1 MQLDTMTWE
10 PARGW
15 SAALP
20 TPGSNTLV
28 MAFGASGL
36 AEEPAPL
43 RELMA
48 HYGTSATVV
57 GCSGAGEI
65 AGARLTDAGLSVAV
79 ARFEASRLELVS
91 ARIGSAA
98 DSYTVGRR
106 LAEQLGARAVDGD
119 LRSIFVLS
127 EGLTVNGGALVA
139 GLVAGSRS
147 DVVITGGL
155 AGDGSRFEH
164 TWVLADGEITAD
176 AVTAVGVYGDRLRVG
191 HGSRGGAAGGQSL
204 GPVGTVTSAQGNVL
218 HELDGQPAL
227 ALYKRYLGERAAGL
241 PATALLFPLSVRLPG
256 RGRGAVTRTILGV
269 DEADQTLTFAGDI
282 PQGST
287 AQLMRANLDGLID
300 SAQDA
305 AELAAPDTD
314 GPVLA
319 VAISCVGRRLLLGE
333 RTEDELEA
341 TAAGLS
347 SATRMVGFYS
357 YGEIS
362 PLAAGTCDLHNQT
375 MTITTFAEAA

>member
-1 MQLDTMTWE
+1 M
-10 PARGW
+10 
-15 SAALP
+15 
-20 TPGSNTLV
+20 
-28 MAFGASGL
+28 
-36 AEEPAPL
+36 
-43 RELMA
+43 
-48 HYGTSATVV
+48 
-57 GCSGAGEI
+57 
-65 AGARLTDAGLSVAV
+65 AV

-191 HGSRGGAAGGQSL
+191 HGSRGGWIPF
-204 GPVGTVTSAQGNVL
+204 GPERTVTSAQGNVL

-269 DEADQTLTFAGDI
+269 DEADQTMTFAGDI

>member
-191 HGSRGGAAGGQSL
+191 HGSRGGWIPF
-204 GPVGTVTSAQGNVL
+204 GPERTVTSAQGNVL

-269 DEADQTLTFAGDI
+269 DEADQTMTFAGDI

-319 VAISCVGRRLLLGE
+319 VAISCVGRRLLGE

>member
-191 HGSRGGAAGGQSL
+191 HGSRGGWIPF
-204 GPVGTVTSAQGNVL
+204 GPERTVTSAQGNVL

-269 DEADQTLTFAGDI
+269 DEADQTMTFAGDI

>member
-191 HGSRGGAAGGQSL
+191 HGSRGGWIPF
-204 GPVGTVTSAQGNVL
+204 GPERTVTSAQGNVL

-269 DEADQTLTFAGDI
+269 DEADQTMTFAGDI

-362 PLAAGTCDLHNQT
+362 PLVAEARCALHNQT
-375 MTITTFAEAA
+375 MTITTFTEV

>member
-191 HGSRGGAAGGQSL
+191 HGSRGGWIAF
-204 GPVGTVTSAQGNVL
+204 GPERTVTSAQGNVL

-269 DEADQTLTFAGDI
+269 DEADQTMTFAGDI

-347 SATRMVGFYS
+347 STTRMVGFYS